1 MKYNDIENLQ
11 PVVEEF
17 LQELQA
23 AATQLNK
30 VDQLERLLEK
40 RFLLSMN
47 EGWGREGLL
56 EAIARTLSPFF
67 DVVPDSIET
76 SILSMSS
83 EREVSS
89 WKNRESTV
97 EGISK
102 RAKSLKSF
110 GVCVIDLS
118 ERLNDVFNPEF
129 YEYMDRIMNYGKRVM
144 FFFLIPDL
152 GEDVA
157 QHIKDKLSQN
167 YVLQY
172 LHISAPPIEKQLEY
186 MVEVL
191 GENGIEVALEARDLL
206 KKWIVQKGEIGFVK
220 GFSSLDKMCSELI
233 YQKAVRSKAEIQK
246 GVLLLEDVEEILS
259 TLMSEDKKEA
269 AYNRLNELIGMAE
282 LKGKV
287 REIVAQ
293 IKLQKRLISEGKKI
307 EKPSMHMM
315 FLGNPGTG
323 KTTVAR
329 IIGDIFKQEGLL
341 SKGDFVEVTGNYFV
355 EGQVADTTK
364 KVKRALSQA
373 MGSVLFVD
381 EAYGMSVGHS
391 NGNAADNI
399 IPAFVEKMEN
409 HRDEMCII
417 FAGYKD
423 EMEEFVDL
431 NSGLKSR
438 IPHIL
443 YFPNYSREELQDIF
457 NLMMEGAFE
466 YEEELQE
473 VLKNYLESISDKSF
487 DSREFS
493 NARFVR
499 NLYERTWGKAAYR
512 INFTE
517 DKEVILRASDMEAAL
532 EEEMFASMI
541 EKKETKRIGFITT

>member
-23 AATQLNK
+23 AATQLKK